1 MRHHL
6 ETFRT
11 YGIHNL
17 GSFFGISNFE
27 LLLKEDGSLL
37 VRRLDDTCY
46 EEVVRRSRGGMEKR
60 QEVDRL
66 ETHIPFSQGRIALYD
81 DYLPHALDQNFD
93 VEEEQTGFE

>member
-11 YGIHNL
+11 YGIDNF
-17 GSFFGISNFE
+17 GSFFSVSNLE
-27 LLLKEDGSLL
+27 LLLEEDGSLL

-66 ETHIPFSQGRIALYD
+66 ETQR
-81 DYLPHALDQNFD
+81 
-93 VEEEQTGFE
+93 V

>member
-11 YGIHNL
+11 YSIYNL
-17 GSFFGISNFE
+17 GPLLSVSNLQ
-27 LLLKEDGSLL
+27 LLLEEDGSLL

-46 EEVVRRSRGGMEKR
+46 EEVVRRSRRGMEKR

-66 ETHIPFSQGRIALYD
+66 KTQR
-81 DYLPHALDQNFD
+81 
-93 VEEEQTGFE
+93 V